1 MYIIFAYIKGDL
13 TLNNKVWLVHT
24 TELKLI
30 ETIVEL
36 VYPLDSYMDDL
47 GYG

>member
-13 TLNNKVWLVHT
+13 TLNNKVRLVHT

-36 VYPLDSYMDDL
+36 VYPLESYMDEL
-47 GYG
+47 YYG